1 MNVKK
6 IKKKKNEVESKAWSQ
21 SINCL
26 EHHFCAPFR
35 RRRYVLKWV
44 KSSASKS
51 IAF

>member
-6 IKKKKNEVESKAWSQ
+6 IKRKKNEVESKAWSQ
-21 SINCL
+21 SNNCL
-26 EHHFCAPFR
+26 EHHVYAHFR

-44 KSSASKS
+44 KSSVFKS